1 MKTINAMT
9 FVYLFIFSVM
19 VGGTL
24 LLPTTHAATISANV
38 DFDPDKINLRQD
50 PDRWSSPVV
59 LATISFEKPYKDRIQ
74 DINETSILL
83 EGVIPLLRGELTPNK
98 YKAFFDRAAFH
109 DYLWLKIYHMGH
121 TEPFKNVEVEL
132 TVTGKLTDGTPFEGS
147 DTVLVSAK

>member
-24 LLPTTHAATISANV
+24 LLPTTRAATISAEVKIDPEKMNLLGDLGKSSPIV
-38 DFDPDKINLRQD
+38 IAVIQFDK
-50 PDRWSSPVV
+50 PDR
-59 LATISFEKPYKDRIQ
+59 DRIK
-74 DINETSILL
+74 DINETSVLL
-83 EGVIPLLRGELTPNK
+83 DGVIPATRGELTPKK
-98 YKAFFDRAAFH
+98 YKAFFDKAAVY
-109 DYLWLKIYHMGH
+109 DYLWLLLYHMGK
-121 TEPFKNVEVEL
+121 PFKNVEVEL

>member
-24 LLPTTHAATISANV
+24 LLPTTRAATISADV
-38 DFDPDKINLRQD
+38 DIDPDKINLTD
-50 PDRWSSPVV
+50 DLSKGIPVV
-59 LATISFEKPYKDRIQ
+59 IAVIQFDKPDQDRIE

-83 EGVIPLLRGELTPNK
+83 DGVIPPTRGELTPKK
-98 YKAFFDRAAFH
+98 YKAFFDKAAVI
-109 DYLWLKIYHMGH
+109 DYLWLLLYHMGY

-132 TVTGKLTDGTPFEGS
+132 TVTGELTDGTPFEGS
-147 DTVLVSAK
+147 HTIFVSAK